1 MPTHPPSPE
10 SLAARLLHRS
20 FDELHQTE
28 AKVVTKLSKRQ
39 AIARDVNAEFDD
51 QRTLGERVADRVAS
65 FGGSW
70 SFIGLAGLFIGGWVV
85 LNGLLVLRQ
94 GSTFDPY
101 PYIMLNLVLSM
112 VAALQAPVIMMSQ
125 NRQADKDR
133 LDAAHDYEINLKAE
147 LEILSLHEK
156 IDALRNEQWVDLVRI
171 QQDQIALLLRLV
183 EANGLSVAP
192 PTTPPAAQN
201 PPHS

>member
-85 LNGLLVLRQ
+85 LNGLLLLRQ

-101 PYIMLNLVLSM
+101 PYIMLNLVLSI
-112 VAALQAPVIMMSQ
+112 VAALQAPAILMSQ

-133 LDAAHDYEINLKAE
+133 VRSEHDYEVNLKAE
-147 LEILSLHEK
+147 LEIMMLHDK
-156 IDALRNEQWVDLVRI
+156 IDQLQKNQWTELIALQREQLHLLADLVAQRPH
-171 QQDQIALLLRLV
+171 
-183 EANGLSVAP
+183 NP
-192 PTTPPAAQN
+192 PPAG
-201 PPHS
+201 